1 MAAKKPPSK
10 GRISKLAANPGT
22 RAALA
27 DKYLTPVQ
35 LKQRQLNQ
43 RLNAPVTA
51 GSTLT
56 NRDLA
61 HQRQAATQVQ
71 YGPQDQEAAKQL
83 GQAQQLQKDQGDWY
97 AQYQAAANQLKTDLG
112 NNAKAATDTTT
123 GITNAVGQ
131 LGTATAVGDGNVA
144 SDAQKGSV
152 IRQAL
157 SGAFGAMLASQGQS
171 SKDYGAKIAD
181 LVVPGQKL
189 TAMNQGAKNIGSVR
203 DQIAALAREKG
214 AFGTKFD
221 ADTIASEQKNALA
234 NQAFGLDVQKA
245 STQAAQNSPAGKS
258 AAAAAT
264 SEAQNASKYGYSV
277 HDWRTLGPDGRQRVI
292 KASKSKP
299 ADSVYSSGPFAGR
312 KKSEVD
318 AMSPGGRQTLVD
330 RYTKKAGSGGKGQ
343 YLSADGQNTFKR
355 SFDAARASAEKIKGH
370 YSRNELRGLLKN
382 GRSASTVYVDASGQP
397 IDAYTFADAKKKDP
411 AARPVPVPAIAPIT
425 DDAVLSAVLDT
436 VLDGHL
442 SQYTIAKLHKAH
454 IKVNALGVSTKRP
467 STAQVV
473 GQAISSTG
481 QAVGGALSGR

>member
-1 MAAKKPPSK
+1 MAAKKPLSK

-112 NNAKAATDTTT
+112 NNAKSATDATTNV
-123 GITNAVGQ
+123 TNAVGQ
-131 LGTATAVGDGNVA
+131 LGAATGVGDGNVA

-221 ADTIASEQKNALA
+221 AETIAAEQKNALA

-245 STQAAQNSPAGKS
+245 NTQAAQNSPAGKS
-258 AAAAAT
+258 ATAAAT

-312 KKSEVD
+312 KKSEID

-330 RYTKKAGSGGKGQ
+330 RYHKKTGSGDGKSPYLGTSQQTTFRTTFESTKSTVAKYKDQYTRQQFSQILLTGRPAQTIYVDKNGQ
-343 YLSADGQNTFKR
+343 YLPGVTDLTTAHQQG
-355 SFDAARASAEKIKGH
+355 GH
-370 YSRNELRGLLKN
+370 AVKL
-382 GRSASTVYVDASGQP
+382 
-397 IDAYTFADAKKKDP
+397 
-411 AARPVPVPAIAPIT
+411 PAIPK
-425 DDAVLSAVLDT
+425 VSNSAAISAALDT
-436 VLDGHL
+436 IYDGHL
-442 SQYTIAKLHKAH
+442 SAATIKKLHAAG
-454 IKVNALGVSTKRP
+454 IKVNALGCRRSVLRRRR
-467 STAQVV
+467 
-473 GQAISSTG
+473 SSVRRSRAPG
-481 QAVGGALSGR
+481 RLSAAR